1 MNSPSSHLARQP
13 QQQRARQRF
22 EDVLVGAEKLLLD
35 KGLDGFNISE
45 LAQDLGYTRASI
57 YKFFPTP
64 QAVFHEIN
72 SRQLDRLEEKLRR
85 RVTELQSDCW
95 EAQLHEV
102 TTTAAEFHND
112 NPVAGLL
119 ILGPVQGESA
129 YRSLHSMIGRLGD
142 LLAQVMAA
150 NDLPVSREPVDHAML
165 TVEIA
170 TACLRTSYHLHGHI
184 TPAYETAAWTAMVAY
199 LRQVLNFNA

>member
-1 MNSPSSHLARQP
+1 MSSTSSHLARQP

-22 EDVLVGAEKLLLD
+22 EDVLVGAEKLLLS

-72 SRQLDRLEEKLRR
+72 SRQLDQLEDKLRL

-95 EAQLHEV
+95 EAQLREV
-102 TTTAAEFHND
+102 TATATEFHND
-112 NPVAGLL
+112 NPVASLL

-142 LLAQVMAA
+142 LLAQVMLA

-170 TACLRTSYHLHGHI
+170 TACLRTSYHLHGYI
-184 TPAYETAAWTAMVAY
+184 TPAYENAAWTAMVAY
-199 LRQVLNFNA
+199 LRQVLNFSA

>member
-1 MNSPSSHLARQP
+1 MSSASSHLARQP

-22 EDVLVGAEKLLLD
+22 EDVLVEAEKLLLS
-35 KGLDGFNISE
+35 KGLDGFNMSE
-45 LAQDLGYTRASI
+45 LAHNLGYTRASI

-72 SRQLDRLEEKLRR
+72 SRQLDQLEDRLRQ
-85 RVTELQSDCW
+85 RVTQLRSDSW
-95 EAQLHEV
+95 EAQLREV
-102 TTTAAEFHND
+102 TTTAGEFYNAQ
-112 NPVAGLL
+112 PLASLL

-150 NDLPVSREPVDHAML
+150 NDRPISREPVDHPML

-184 TPAYETAAWTAMVAY
+184 TEDYEKAAWSAMVAY
-199 LRQVLNFNA
+199 LHQVLNFRT